1 MWQTVWK
8 AARGEHRGKLLGVLF
23 GIFCGF
29 LYLIV
34 GFWDMLIFTF
44 IIYVGYYVGRCI
56 DDKQIPFNIR
66 PFWIWLTKQWRG
78 FK

>member
-1 MWQTVWK
+1 MWQTVLK
-8 AARGEHRGKLLGVLF
+8 VARGEHKGKLLGVLF

-29 LYLIV
+29 LYLFV

-44 IIYVGYYVGRCI
+44 IIYVGYYVGSRI
-56 DDKQIPFNIR
+56 DDRQALFDIR
-66 PFWIWLTKQWRG
+66 PLWIWLTKRWRG

>member
-1 MWQTVWK
+1 MWQTVWNVV
-8 AARGEHRGKLLGVLF
+8 RGEHRGKLLGVLF

-29 LYLIV
+29 LYLFT

-44 IIYVGYYVGRCI
+44 IVYVGYYVGRRI
-56 DDKQIPFNIR
+56 DEHQAPFDASSI
-66 PFWIWLTKQWRG
+66 WQWLTRSWKG

>member
-1 MWQTVWK
+1 MWQTVWNVIL
-8 AARGEHRGKLLGVLF
+8 GEHRGKLLGVLF

-29 LYLIV
+29 LYLFA

-44 IIYVGYYVGRCI
+44 IVYVGYYIGRRI
-56 DDKQIPFNIR
+56 DERQSSFDASS
-66 PFWIWLTKQWRG
+66 FWQWLTRGWKG